1 MHHLLRTAIL
11 IVAAMIAS
19 ALILATL
26 FGLVWN
32 VNLYGKRVVDFLPTQ
47 EVRAVI
53 FHPTEKSLNEF
64 PFIEDAPKDLEA
76 VVVFKDFETAFF
88 ARDTEGSTD
97 TLGPYSIKASSPE
110 TRSLIQQ
117 QGKSLSTDATF
128 KSLHVQQGLDAK
140 WTYLSTD
147 SSDQSTS
154 LLSRILKAVLIARSD
169 GVALSYPNNGI
180 TVEHLN
186 KHPSILDA
194 PVSIPNMSDTFFI
207 ASFSNLQQS
216 FLTLLQNLSAE
227 DALVTEALLG
237 TSLSYFGEGIS
248 LHYDILPLFQKT
260 SSIQMSASGGVMNIL
275 LSGSINET
283 IELHSIL
290 DRLHTTY
297 ELSLPSSIVTK
308 RILDKRFSSIDIRHN
323 KNMVVSSQYTKDGW
337 LIRNTGLKRSTKGL
351 CSATKADRF
360 LISTTSD
367 VIDRAILNQNT
378 TRENSSAKITL
389 DLSQLELLLPNLTS
403 SHKEI
408 ERAFGT
414 GALLY
419 KSSQKG
425 AIRKATLEASKKPL
439 QLLDILNE

>member
-1 MHHLLRTAIL
+1 
-11 IVAAMIAS
+11 
-19 ALILATL
+19 
-26 FGLVWN
+26 
-32 VNLYGKRVVDFLPTQ
+32 
-47 EVRAVI
+47 
-53 FHPTEKSLNEF
+53 
-64 PFIEDAPKDLEA
+64 
-76 VVVFKDFETAFF
+76 
-88 ARDTEGSTD
+88 
-97 TLGPYSIKASSPE
+97 
-110 TRSLIQQ
+110 
-117 QGKSLSTDATF
+117 
-128 KSLHVQQGLDAK
+128 
-140 WTYLSTD
+140 
-147 SSDQSTS
+147 
-154 LLSRILKAVLIARSD
+154 
-169 GVALSYPNNGI
+169 
-180 TVEHLN
+180 
-186 KHPSILDA
+186 
-194 PVSIPNMSDTFFI
+194 
-207 ASFSNLQQS
+207 
-216 FLTLLQNLSAE
+216 
-227 DALVTEALLG
+227 
-237 TSLSYFGEGIS
+237 
-248 LHYDILPLFQKT
+248 
-260 SSIQMSASGGVMNIL
+260 
-275 LSGSINET
+275 
-283 IELHSIL
+283 L